1 LPRRDDLEEQALKLI
16 IEKGTDGILQS
27 EMWRKLKASS
37 REGSRISIR
46 LEAKNLI
53 QRERELSK
61 DRWTYRIFIKRK
73 PIEIDSILA
82 IPCLVCVDNY
92 RCERDGEK
100 SPVTCASLTQWL
112 LSQDDARKEG

>member
-1 LPRRDDLEEQALKLI
+1 MPRRDDLEEQALKLI
-16 IEKGTDGILQS
+16 IEKGTEGILQS

-37 REGSRISIR
+37 REGSRISLR

-53 QRERELSK
+53 HRERELAN

-73 PIEIDSILA
+73 PIEIDSILN
-82 IPCLVCVDNY
+82 IPCMVCVDNY

-100 SPVTCASLTQWL
+100 SPINCDALTQWL
-112 LSQDDARKEG
+112 LSKGDSPKES